1 MLLNSDESNFARLSE
16 AEMRDGLRSIRFAR
30 VPKHSLGDSE
40 ARFIACIIT
49 PATKHAS
56 RHHFSTSNLSDSQPI
71 CINAIPKREVMHHVI
86 KNEYAYL

>member
-1 MLLNSDESNFARLSE
+1 MKAISLDYPRLRC
-16 AEMRDGLRSIRFAR
+16 EMAHVRFAR
-30 VPKHSLGDSE
+30 VPKHSLADSE

-56 RHHFSTSNLSDSQPI
+56 RHHFSTSNLSDSHSI

-86 KNEYAYL
+86 KNGYAYL